1 MKAITI
7 TSKSLDNNY
16 LLRLLNGNNEMM
28 RVVIHEIFQSLPIC
42 LSEINS
48 SLQTNDSLGVITFA
62 ARAKSAFLM
71 LRDEKLAN
79 SFQMI
84 EEHARKG
91 QMSSAKNIFTS
102 DYEETLSALKLIKEA
117 D

>member
-71 LRDEKLAN
+71 LREEKLAN
-79 SFQMI
+79 SFQRI
-84 EEHARKG
+84 EEYARKG
-91 QMSSAKNIFTS
+91 EMSSAKNIFTS
-102 DYEETLSALKLIKEA
+102 HYNETLSTLKLIQEA
-117 D
+117 V

>member
-28 RVVIHEIFQSLPIC
+28 RVVICEIFQNLPIS

-71 LRDEKLAN
+71 LREEKLAN

-84 EEHARKG
+84 EDFARKG
-91 QMSSAKNIFTS
+91 EMTSAKNLFSS
-102 DYEETLSALKLIKEA
+102 DYDETLNTLKLIQEA
-117 D
+117 V